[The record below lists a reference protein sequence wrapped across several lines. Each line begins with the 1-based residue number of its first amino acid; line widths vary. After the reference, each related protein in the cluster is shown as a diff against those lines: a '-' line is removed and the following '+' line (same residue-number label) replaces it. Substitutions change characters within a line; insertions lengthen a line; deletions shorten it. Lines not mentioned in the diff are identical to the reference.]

1 MILDEISMIGA
12 NALWEMHIGLQV
24 ACDEG
29 EHARA
34 QDGAAGH
41 LASLKK
47 TRATP
52 RVTRAHIPTEYKAL
66 FSSQKLCVKA
76 GRPKKEKAELAA
88 VATVGCIML
97 DDAPDS
103 IMRHYNI
110 VAMESLLE
118 CLREG
123 RGHLRLQG
131 LTHVQGGFMVLE
143 PFANVLQFS
152 EPLRNLE
159 RACFEHCRHL
169 LEDVVGNKVGPFL

>member
-1 MILDEISMIGA
+1 MRVSMRELRMEPMDI
-12 NALWEMHIGLQV
+12 WPV
-24 ACDEG
+24 
-29 EHARA
+29 
-34 QDGAAGH
+34 
-41 LASLKK
+41 LK
-47 TRATP
+47 RLEP
-52 RVTRAHIPTEYKAL
+52 LRAHIPTEYKAL

-131 LTHVQGGFMVLE
+131 LTHVQGGCMVLE
-143 PFANVLQFS
+143 PFANVLHFS

-169 LEDVVGNKVGPFL
+169 LEDVVGNKVGPFLWQLQ